1 MERPTLDFWFFI
13 GSTYSYL
20 SVLRADEAAA
30 RAGVA
35 LRWMPFNVRA
45 IMHEQNNVPFAGKP
59 VKLRYM
65 WRDLERRARR
75 HGLPFK
81 GVPAYPVDPQG
92 LANRVAFVA
101 EGQGWC
107 PRFVQAVYRD
117 WFLGGGMPGEADGL
131 KRLLAGLDQ
140 DPDAVIARAESRAV
154 CAAWQARTDD
164 ARQLGL
170 FGSPSFVTGDG
181 EVFWG
186 DDRLEDAL
194 VWALDPPR

>member
-92 LANRVAFVA
+92 LANRLAFVA
-101 EGQGWC
+101 ARQGWC
-107 PRFVQAVYRD
+107 ADYTRSVYRA
-117 WFLGGGMPGEADGL
+117 WFLDGQAPGEATALAALLQGLGQDG
-131 KRLLAGLDQ
+131 A
-140 DPDAVIARAESRAV
+140 AVIEQAQADTTRSAYDAQTERAKA
-154 CAAWQARTDD
+154 
-164 ARQLGL
+164 LGI
-170 FGSPSFVTGDG
+170 FGSPSFVTEDS

-194 VWALDPPR
+194 DWAAGRAR